1 MFKRIFLTTLMAATI
16 GVASAPSF
24 AADPSLHEV
33 YAATQAGKMSEAL
46 SMMDKVLQD
55 HPNSAKA
62 HYVEAELLAKEGR
75 AASARAELAKAENLD
90 PTMHFANAGAVQ
102 ELKTRLGSGHVAPAD
117 MVTSAAPATAD
128 SNMPSLLSILV
139 VGGLLAFL
147 FFAARALVRN
157 AQPGATPRTSQRFGG
172 GDSMGAVPQSY
183 APAGPASAPASPAA
197 QPGGLGSGLMRG
209 LATGVAV
216 GAGMAAGEALA
227 HNLMGGHRSTLP
239 APQDTALDSPSSYD
253 MGGNDFGV
261 SDAGSWDDGGGSG
274 GDDWS

>member
-1 MFKRIFLTTLMAATI
+1 MSKRILLPILMAVAI
-16 GVASAPSF
+16 GIVTSPVA

-33 YAATQAGKMSEAL
+33 FAAAQAGKMSDAL

-75 AASARAELAKAENLD
+75 AASARAELGKAAALD
-90 PTMHFANAGAVQ
+90 PSMHFANRSAVQ
-102 ELKTRLGSGHVAPAD
+102 ELQTRIGLTHSTPAS
-117 MVTSAAPATAD
+117 VTNEAAASPTD
-128 SNMPSLLSILV
+128 SNMPSMLSVLV

-157 AQPGATPRTSQRFGG
+157 AGTGATLRSSQRFGG
-172 GDSMGAVPQSY
+172 GSSLGTGAPPYSPYGPPPPASGQAPQS
-183 APAGPASAPASPAA
+183 
-197 QPGGLGSGLMRG
+197 GGLGSGLMRG

-227 HNLMGGHRSTLP
+227 HSLMDGHRSATP
-239 APQDTALDSPSSYD
+239 VPQDPAWDSSSSYD

-261 SDAGSWDDGGGSG
+261 SDSASWDDSGDIG